1 MKRFTI
7 FIVLIFFLQFSNT
20 YAGGISKS
28 LLQMED
34 LLKSCKQINADSS
47 ACYRN
52 YLGQIDSM
60 MTVVFEIAKEQV
72 PINEK
77 SSLLQD
83 QMRWNKKK
91 TEFFKIQEDTFKSNI
106 SDGTWNKEMI
116 RITYQQKADFV
127 IKRIKSLLKKIR
139 D

>member
-1 MKRFTI
+1 MKRFGV
-7 FIVLIFFLQFSNT
+7 FIVFLNLLISST
-20 YAGGISKS
+20 YAGGVSKS
-28 LLQMED
+28 LQQIED
-34 LLKSCKQINADSS
+34 ILKSCQQINSDSS

-60 MTVVFEIAKEQV
+60 MTVVFESAKEQV

-91 TEFFKIQEDTFKSNI
+91 MEFFKVQEDTFKSNI

-127 IKRIKSLLKKIR
+127 LKRIKSLLKKIK